1 MPAPPLSTTNQ
12 LSQNNNAEREES
24 SKELE
29 IILRWAVRFI
39 GSLTGLCLLFIFLF
53 FSKKAIYFAMG
64 NYLIISSA
72 LFVAGCILGFLFGIP
87 KVLKESSS
95 STVGSFSDNAN
106 LEEISDWLTKI
117 IVGLTLVQFNHIKA
131 MLIEAANR
139 INMTFQTD
147 GFDFFVVGYAAI
159 IFYISSGFLLSYFW
173 TRTNYVY
180 ILAKGKRDVG
190 DLEKRI
196 DVLQKMNLEQN
207 VEIQKA
213 EKEKVILEEK
223 TEKLKEAVQREGNIR
238 LVKENPF
245 VETQPSGDDDG
256 EELKKLVAKLLL
268 ERKVIIPD
276 DPHKG
281 RWGGSA
287 ESNFRKLDADVTLNP
302 NYADIYDVKVIV
314 SSTDPESHPL
324 DKTVA
329 LLLHDSFTN
338 DILYLK
344 PNNNKAEVT
353 LLAYEAFT
361 VAAIGDNGDTMLEL
375 DLNNRPNN
383 PPGFNYPDPQPVSP
397 SSSAS

>member
-53 FSKKAIYFAMG
+53 FSKKGIYFAMG

>member
-1 MPAPPLSTTNQ
+1 MV
-12 LSQNNNAEREES
+12 ES
-24 SKELE
+24 GG
-29 IILRWAVRFI
+29 AGI
-39 GSLTGLCLLFIFLF
+39 G
-53 FSKKAIYFAMG
+53 
-64 NYLIISSA
+64 
-72 LFVAGCILGFLFGIP
+72 
-87 KVLKESSS
+87 
-95 STVGSFSDNAN
+95 
-106 LEEISDWLTKI
+106 
-117 IVGLTLVQFNHIKA
+117 
-131 MLIEAANR
+131 
-139 INMTFQTD
+139 
-147 GFDFFVVGYAAI
+147 
-159 IFYISSGFLLSYFW
+159 
-173 TRTNYVY
+173 
-180 ILAKGKRDVG
+180 
-190 DLEKRI
+190 
-196 DVLQKMNLEQN
+196 
-207 VEIQKA
+207 
-213 EKEKVILEEK
+213 
-223 TEKLKEAVQREGNIR
+223 
-238 LVKENPF
+238 
-245 VETQPSGDDDG
+245 G